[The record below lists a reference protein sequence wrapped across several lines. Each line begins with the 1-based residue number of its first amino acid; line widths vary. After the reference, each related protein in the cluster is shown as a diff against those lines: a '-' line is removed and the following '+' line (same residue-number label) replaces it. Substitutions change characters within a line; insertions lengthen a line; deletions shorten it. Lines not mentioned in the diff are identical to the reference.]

1 MRMNYSLEKFEIKK
15 KIHSKISNLITFAKL
30 HESILLFYVKIKI
43 KMKFVNFLPIFI
55 RSKF

>member
-1 MRMNYSLEKFEIKK
+1 MNNSLEKFEIKK